1 MQLREP
7 EPPEEH
13 TCQLPWKTVSKIFA
27 HFVMRNEA
35 LYSIL
40 STNTYRTVVG
50 AHYVQAKQKRLCH
63 LKGTSW
69 LKLSFSKLPIR
80 HIALAF
86 FFPLTTPLNISGSF
100 PHYILFICSA
110 FHTFMLPFSA
120 ELTLLDFF
128 VFLFQNFKLHLS
140 RKWKYLATDR
150 KQSLEIFS
158 KLYHH
163 LVADFFHYCLC
174 SFSAIQK
181 GNKSWLSFI
190 NGKF

>member
-13 TCQLPWKTVSKIFA
+13 TCQLPWKTVPKTFA

-69 LKLSFSKLPIR
+69 LKLSLILKASDTSHCFGFLFSPHDTFKHFWL
-80 HIALAF
+80 F
-86 FFPLTTPLNISGSF
+86 S
-100 PHYILFICSA
+100 HYILFICSA

-140 RKWKYLATDR
+140 RK
-150 KQSLEIFS
+150 
-158 KLYHH
+158 
-163 LVADFFHYCLC
+163 
-174 SFSAIQK
+174 
-181 GNKSWLSFI
+181 
-190 NGKF
+190 